1 MFLERTLEPT
11 RKHMKKVHISVAA
24 ALAALMLAFTAPA
37 SAGFFDYWIQR
48 NAVEEIVTNVNLSNV
63 AQQYTKYYATSAQF
77 NDPTVTVNGRDN
89 IIAHLQVALRQVSVD
104 AIRVSDIVQTGDTWV
119 ALYEMDTHL
128 LVPIDAAGNTIPV
141 GEQVTLIAATV
152 MKFNHH
158 NKVVYHRD
166 YWDQFAMFEQIP
178 GFDAQIQGIV
188 GQWIGTILGG
198 GP

>member
-1 MFLERTLEPT
+1 MNKLQ
-11 RKHMKKVHISVAA
+11 ISIAA
-24 ALAALMLAFTAPA
+24 AFAALLLGLTTPA

-48 NAVEEIVTNVNLSNV
+48 NAVEEIVTNVNVNNV
-63 AQQYTKYYATSAQF
+63 AQQYTKYYAATAQF
-77 NDPTVTVNGRDN
+77 NDPTVSVNGRDN
-89 IIAHLQVALRQVSVD
+89 IIAHLQIALRQVSVD

-128 LVPIDAAGNTIPV
+128 LVPIDAQGTTIAV

-152 MKFNHH
+152 MKFNRH

-166 YWDQFAMFEQIP
+166 YWDQFAIFEQIP
-178 GFDAQIQGIV
+178 GFDAQVQGIV